1 MKPTKKVQTTENR
14 IPGILESMSSGMQ
27 LGKSEI
33 RILLRAGYEV
43 PDTQEKKNTSI
54 GITLKK
60 FNNKKE
66 ALQNELKIRKKVPK
80 SEVFDKSNMF

>member
-1 MKPTKKVQTTENR
+1 LPDNT
-14 IPGILESMSSGMQ
+14 
-27 LGKSEI
+27 
-33 RILLRAGYEV
+33 LLRAGYEV

-66 ALQNELKIRKKVPK
+66 ALQNELRNKEK
-80 SEVFDKSNMF
+80 SSQE